1 MADNKTVARPYAE
14 AIFEYASEK
23 GLLNELSSSLGPAR
37 DMLSDGQLVE
47 FLAMPSLSDEQRL
60 EFLHGLFAEAVGAD
74 TVFAGRNREGSNFL
88 RLLLENGRIAVLPDI
103 ADRFDALKANTE
115 NKVDVVVT
123 SATTLSEKQLADI
136 SSALNARLGRDIS
149 IETKIDESLIGGA
162 VITAGDVVIDGSTRA
177 RLEGLANALTR

>member
-14 AIFEYASEK
+14 AIFEFAREK
-23 GLLNELSSSLGPAR
+23 GLLNDVSASLEPAR
-37 DMLSDGQLVE
+37 DMLSDGRLTE
-47 FLAMPSLSDEQRL
+47 FLAMPSLSDAERL
-60 EFLHGLFAEAVGAD
+60 EFLQGLFAAAVGPESM
-74 TVFAGRNREGSNFL
+74 FAGQEQHGSNFL
-88 RLLLENGRIAVLPDI
+88 KLLLENDRVSVLPEI
-103 ADRFDALKANTE
+103 ADQFDALKADIE

-123 SATTLSEKQLADI
+123 SATTLSEQQLAEI

-177 RLEGLANALTR
+177 RLEGLAHALTR